1 MAKTRK
7 TIITFL
13 LGIVMCLSVCFGV
26 MFVAPK
32 GVDATTATAETIY
45 TTKDVAMMGRV
56 AGWHGNGNFE
66 IRLTLGEADW
76 TEEAQKSY
84 VGSGDLAGALRGLDF
99 FNHIQVGGRTLA
111 EWGCTACYDN
121 IYWLNSSEPDYTL
134 TIPLSMGKENMTT
147 ATAAGVGGGSL
158 LTILEGALVPSNA
171 YLQGDTTATVY
182 RAGCDYV
189 TEATGLAYGIKG
201 VAKTEVEGVKY
212 VQGHDGNAGYFGVS
226 LKGDDY
232 AGAQTE
238 VNYQSYQS
246 SEYLNN
252 HYVNKLLVNGEG
264 GKTTQYGLF
273 NLGANGQG
281 YFAFAFYVPAED
293 TVSVTIPAG
302 TLFPSLAMTT
312 LQKVNG
318 NPVYMYYQTQTD
330 VTFYRQA
337 DGSFAKPYV
346 DYTTEVTAAKVQV
359 GSTPTDTFTVLSL
372 STHDYPTS
380 ADNYGGTVM
389 GTKEFL
395 ANSNFYEKVLIDG
408 VALGTTSEAYL
419 NVWGNKGAIG
429 FRTSQSSAATKIT
442 VLAGCEIP
450 SYAVLSTGERVRY
463 VTTKDITF
471 VKDANGEWS
480 EFIPEGDFDT
490 AVTQV
495 QFGRSANVLNINLSV
510 NDYPSPNGDNASTYN
525 IGVDAEKILA
535 LNLLDNIVVD
545 GYTLRSR
552 LNNYG
557 APTDTWFWINRFVGH
572 NFALRIPSKDG
583 TDIGAKKV
591 VIRAGA
597 QFPSMAYLNDGAEM
611 FYVTTEE
618 VTYVRVSDNKEV
630 SWDRQGTISFVAD
643 GKTIATNK
651 YTITNGI
658 DGSIPEVPSK
668 QGYKGVWES
677 YTLTGENLVVKAVYT
692 AHGFTEIETN
702 ISKMEF
708 EEGFL
713 IIYLTN
719 NDYPGNEGTLDVKG
733 LMSNLH
739 FYDYLEVDGKMMSEG
754 LREIDGAFFNVWERF
769 GSFATYLPNH
779 YEPTT
784 SVVIKKGCQIP
795 SNANRLDGANKT
807 CYVLTEDVTF
817 LYENGAWVRQ
827 SEGEA
832 EMPSSMPTY
841 ENNYVLSDL
850 YNTGHTPSAELEKG
864 YLLVDSTTEGNVY
877 GYNVSQSFSLT
888 FDFTL
893 NLGDKDITAL
903 GNYTTFNISM
913 STRGYNWSKGF
924 GWNFYLYRPGNTQK
938 CVEFTYSGAGYG
950 TAEWLGVFEK
960 GVTYRVT
967 LGYKLIDE
975 VTGTI
980 ETYVNINGDEV
991 TKTIVLGEDYAN
1003 FALTTDSMSFSTN
1016 SAVANA
1022 VRLSDPGM
1030 TATDERHTLTLSD
1043 GTNTLLS
1050 EKTWKY
1056 TLPQLSGYEYGNAD
1070 NVFIGWT
1077 TNTETLETLY
1087 PAGYTLEL
1095 SDDVTLY
1102 PVWLQFT
1109 MRDGAAVR
1117 TAGDSGLRFLVDI
1130 DGAGYQLGVSKNLI
1144 TGVGTLIVPT
1154 NYLDSGLPF
1163 VHESFPEG
1171 YYMDMA
1177 TEKWTTQTGNVWT
1190 YAAALINISPAQ
1202 YTRSM
1207 SARGYLKI
1215 AYTSGEAYVYT
1226 AYSKDLHARSI
1237 YQVATS
1243 AYNDN
1248 QKPSMVLSYV
1258 NAIADVTLSP
1268 AMEVTKT
1275 VGSAGDYTL
1284 TATKEGAMLTL
1295 TFSKAVK
1302 GLVINGTRILA
1313 GYVAEVVVDGAV
1325 YEVSGYKLSSNGLT
1339 ATFKLDVGETE
1350 TYYANLVEYYKNS
1363 TAYGEM
1369 HKAEITSILNEWNGD
1384 YTDADA
1390 NADYLARLESVKTQ
1404 VEVEKNLGSIQ
1415 LATPVVSLGLGYTV
1429 VWSPVNNADYYL
1441 VTDDNDYRNGV
1452 CVLATEELV
1461 YKTEVVGKH
1470 NVTVKAFSFYDEYT
1484 ASNASAA
1491 IASVEVKPVFSYKA
1505 MSDGLYKFS
1514 ADNMVNMGIV
1524 SNKSQLNTKNDGS
1537 SYYYDSGEKLYFA
1550 YYNVDI
1556 GWSKN
1561 QGAATD
1567 WTSPAHFPAHAARLK
1582 AMGNNIILISENT
1595 NASFK
1600 QSDTW
1605 ETSRLKYVMD
1615 TAWTLGMKVIVCDD
1629 VLYGLS
1635 KTVGSQST
1643 AASTIASR
1651 KGFSDYVTHPAFY
1664 GFSLEDEPE
1673 PTGGEVKSVGYMVKA
1688 LKEACANLGLSKAN
1702 GNEPFF
1708 LACLYQKSKGFDYGG
1723 IVGIDYEEYLE
1734 SWLSETG
1741 VDYIYVDLY
1750 TGHAMGDSTNRYVNT
1765 YEVLYGSGQNGV
1777 LGKDVKFHQAIT
1789 AHTQNKGSEG
1799 TLTEQDMYMSMLYAA
1814 AHNVAGYSWFCYF
1827 PISSETKA
1835 SMVGYDGNGYGNGL
1849 NGLNNASG
1857 SYYGAASIAGSQF
1870 EFIQG
1875 LLNGYSLKTR
1885 SHSSNLLTTTL
1896 TNGSKTITIYVNAD
1910 VQGMSEQKTVNISG
1924 SQRYLIGY
1932 NVGTAATPYQ
1942 ATQNSSVTLL
1952 PGQAVICIG

>member
-7 TIITFL
+7 TIVTFL
-13 LGIVMCLSVCFGV
+13 LGIVMCLSVCFGIV
-26 MFVAPK
+26 LSAPK
-32 GVDATTATAETIY
+32 GVDATTATAETTY

-56 AGWHGNGNFE
+56 AGWYGNGNFE
-66 IRLTLGEADW
+66 VRITLGECDW
-76 TEEAQKSY
+76 VNESGQKNY
-84 VGSGDLAGALRGLDF
+84 TGLRTLLKNLDF
-99 FNHIQVGGRTLA
+99 FNKIKLGEKTLA
-111 EWGCTACYDN
+111 EWGCTACYGEY
-121 IYWLNSSEPDYTL
+121 YWLNNGEPKYTIM
-134 TIPLSMGKENMTT
+134 IPLSMGSEN
-147 ATAAGVGGGSL
+147 AAAAGAAGVKADMPI
-158 LTILEGALVPSNA
+158 TILEGALIPSYA
-171 YLQGDTTATVY
+171 YLQGDTTATMY

-212 VQGHDGNAGYFGVS
+212 VQGHDGTAGYFGVS

-252 HYVNKLLVNGEG
+252 HYINKLLVNGEG

-330 VTFYRQA
+330 VTFYKQA

-408 VALGTTSEAYL
+408 VALGSTGEAYL

-495 QFGRSANVLNINLSV
+495 QFGRSTNVLNINLSV

-535 LNLLDNIVVD
+535 LNLFDNVIVD
-545 GYTLRSR
+545 GYTLRA
-552 LNNYG
+552 LYNTYG
-557 APTDTWFWINRFVGH
+557 EASSTEPWIWVNKFVGH
-572 NFALRIPSKDG
+572 NFALRIPSEDG
-583 TDIGAKKV
+583 SDIGARKI

-597 QFPSMAYLNDGAEM
+597 QFPSMAYLKNGSEM

-618 VTYVRVSDNKEV
+618 VTYVPVSDNKEV

-658 DGSIPEVPSK
+658 DGAIPEVPSK

-708 EEGFL
+708 EQGFVIL
-713 IIYLTN
+713 YLTN
-719 NDYPGNEGTLDVKG
+719 NDYPTTEGTIDVKG
-733 LMSNLH
+733 LMSSLH

-754 LREIDGAFFNVWERF
+754 LREIDGAFFNIWARF

-795 SNANRLDGANKT
+795 SNANLSDGANKT

-817 LYENGAWVRQ
+817 TYENGAWVRQ
-827 SEGEA
+827 SDGEG

-850 YNTGHTPSAELEKG
+850 YSTGHTPSVELEKG
-864 YLLVDSTTEGNVY
+864 YLLLNSSTYGNVF
-877 GYNVSQSFSLT
+877 GYNASRSFSLT

-893 NLGDKDITAL
+893 ELGDKDITAL
-903 GNYTTFNISM
+903 GNYSTFAISM
-913 STRGYNWSKGF
+913 ATRGYNWGNGF

-938 CVEFTYSGAGYG
+938 CVEFTYNGTGLG
-950 TAEWLGVFEK
+950 TAESLGIFEK

-967 LGYKLIDE
+967 LGYKLVDIS
-975 VTGTI
+975 TGTI
-980 ETYVNINGDEV
+980 ETYVNINGAEAH
-991 TKTIVLGEDYAN
+991 KTFELGEDYKD
-1003 FALTTDSMSFSTN
+1003 FALTTDSMSFSTS

-1043 GTNTLLS
+1043 GTNTLFS

-1077 TNTETLETLY
+1077 TNTTSLETLY

-1095 SDDVTLY
+1095 TDDVTLY

-1117 TAGDSGLRFLVDI
+1117 TVGDSGLRFLVDI

-1171 YYMDMA
+1171 YYM
-1177 TEKWTTQTGNVWT
+1177 G
-1190 YAAALINISPAQ
+1190 
-1202 YTRSM
+1202 
-1207 SARGYLKI
+1207 
-1215 AYTSGEAYVYT
+1215 
-1226 AYSKDLHARSI
+1226 
-1237 YQVATS
+1237 
-1243 AYNDN
+1243 
-1248 QKPSMVLSYV
+1248 
-1258 NAIADVTLSP
+1258 
-1268 AMEVTKT
+1268 
-1275 VGSAGDYTL
+1275 
-1284 TATKEGAMLTL
+1284 
-1295 TFSKAVK
+1295 
-1302 GLVINGTRILA
+1302 
-1313 GYVAEVVVDGAV
+1313 
-1325 YEVSGYKLSSNGLT
+1325 
-1339 ATFKLDVGETE
+1339 
-1350 TYYANLVEYYKNS
+1350 
-1363 TAYGEM
+1363 
-1369 HKAEITSILNEWNGD
+1369 
-1384 YTDADA
+1384 
-1390 NADYLARLESVKTQ
+1390 
-1404 VEVEKNLGSIQ
+1404 
-1415 LATPVVSLGLGYTV
+1415 
-1429 VWSPVNNADYYL
+1429 
-1441 VTDDNDYRNGV
+1441 
-1452 CVLATEELV
+1452 
-1461 YKTEVVGKH
+1461 
-1470 NVTVKAFSFYDEYT
+1470 
-1484 ASNASAA
+1484 
-1491 IASVEVKPVFSYKA
+1491 
-1505 MSDGLYKFS
+1505 
-1514 ADNMVNMGIV
+1514 
-1524 SNKSQLNTKNDGS
+1524 
-1537 SYYYDSGEKLYFA
+1537 
-1550 YYNVDI
+1550 
-1556 GWSKN
+1556 
-1561 QGAATD
+1561 
-1567 WTSPAHFPAHAARLK
+1567 
-1582 AMGNNIILISENT
+1582 
-1595 NASFK
+1595 
-1600 QSDTW
+1600 
-1605 ETSRLKYVMD
+1605 
-1615 TAWTLGMKVIVCDD
+1615 
-1629 VLYGLS
+1629 
-1635 KTVGSQST
+1635 
-1643 AASTIASR
+1643 
-1651 KGFSDYVTHPAFY
+1651 
-1664 GFSLEDEPE
+1664 
-1673 PTGGEVKSVGYMVKA
+1673 
-1688 LKEACANLGLSKAN
+1688 
-1702 GNEPFF
+1702 
-1708 LACLYQKSKGFDYGG
+1708 
-1723 IVGIDYEEYLE
+1723 
-1734 SWLSETG
+1734 
-1741 VDYIYVDLY
+1741 
-1750 TGHAMGDSTNRYVNT
+1750 
-1765 YEVLYGSGQNGV
+1765 
-1777 LGKDVKFHQAIT
+1777 
-1789 AHTQNKGSEG
+1789 
-1799 TLTEQDMYMSMLYAA
+1799 
-1814 AHNVAGYSWFCYF
+1814 
-1827 PISSETKA
+1827 
-1835 SMVGYDGNGYGNGL
+1835 
-1849 NGLNNASG
+1849 
-1857 SYYGAASIAGSQF
+1857 
-1870 EFIQG
+1870 
-1875 LLNGYSLKTR
+1875 
-1885 SHSSNLLTTTL
+1885 
-1896 TNGSKTITIYVNAD
+1896 
-1910 VQGMSEQKTVNISG
+1910 
-1924 SQRYLIGY
+1924 
-1932 NVGTAATPYQ
+1932 
-1942 ATQNSSVTLL
+1942 
-1952 PGQAVICIG
+1952 